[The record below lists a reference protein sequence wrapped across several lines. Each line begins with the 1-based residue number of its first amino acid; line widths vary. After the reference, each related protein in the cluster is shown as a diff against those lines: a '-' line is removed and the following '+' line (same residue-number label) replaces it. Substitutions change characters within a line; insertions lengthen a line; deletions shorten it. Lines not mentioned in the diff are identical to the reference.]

1 MIERGVGIERDKF
14 IEIERE
20 RDRNMIKVN
29 KS

>member
-20 RDRNMIKVN
+20 RERNMIKVN